1 MTASLTTALALGSL
15 LVLAPSSAMAVT
27 LDDCAVWL
35 QKLRGE
41 ASGVQMSGAAARDN
55 RRDLL
60 EHLDK
65 AALPADS
72 KTDSKDTADAL
83 RNVEEFRKRAARL
96 TSEGRVSKQEG
107 QRLDTL
113 GDTYRHC
120 VEEAERKR

>member
-15 LVLAPSSAMAVT
+15 LVLAPSSATAVT

-41 ASGVQMSGAAARDN
+41 ASGVQMSGAAAGNN

-65 AALPADS
+65 AAVPA
-72 KTDSKDTADAL
+72 DSKDTADAL

-120 VEEAERKR
+120 VEAAERKH

>member
-1 MTASLTTALALGSL
+1 MTTSLTAALALASL

-65 AALPADS
+65 AAIPADA
-72 KTDSKDTADAL
+72 KDTADAL
-83 RNVEEFRKRAARL
+83 HNVAEFRKRAAQL
-96 TSEGRVSKQEG
+96 TAEGRVSKQEG

-120 VEEAERKR
+120 VEAAERKQ